1 MKIGILTFHN
11 ALNYGAVLQCYALQH
26 YLQARGHDV
35 EVIDYRAPLIE
46 EQKQFLCKTELRRR
60 GLVALLRYVI
70 IRLLVWPAWRKT
82 IREFH
87 QFMVSQLHLSPRANV
102 QSSMFN
108 VQSSMDIPAGYDCI
122 LFGSDQIWSPKLCRG
137 FDPVFWG
144 QFEKHGARF
153 VSYAASM
160 GETSELDN
168 SHTDLTDYT
177 DAKTVVKSGWHEV
190 QQRIKAFDA
199 VSVREKSLALALQEH
214 CGLTATVCLDP
225 TLLVDA
231 TIFDKIA
238 VRPEEQDY
246 VFLFNVIDD
255 PAASRFARRLADR
268 LGCSAVIKGQA
279 KPQLKSRRDKLV
291 TLKEAMSPEEFLGYI
306 KHARCIVA
314 NSFHAIALSI
324 VFHKDCYALKSRRS
338 GRVEGLL
345 GSLGLADRIVS
356 ATEAVDNISSIDYKA
371 VGERLANMRQDSEQ
385 FIASQTA

>member
-11 ALNYGAVLQCYALQH
+11 ALNYGAVLQCYAFQH
-26 YLQARGHDV
+26 YMQERGHDV
-35 EVIDYRAPLIE
+35 EVIDYRIPFIE
-46 EQKQFLCKTELRRR
+46 EQKKLLSKTELRRR
-60 GLVALLRYVI
+60 GLVAFLKFFI
-70 IRLLVWPAWRKT
+70 ARLLAWPAWRKT
-82 IREFH
+82 IRVFH
-87 QFMVSQLHLSPRANV
+87 QFMVSQLHLSTRTATV
-102 QSSMFN
+102 A
-108 VQSSMDIPAGYDCI
+108 DIPAGYDCI

-137 FDPVFWG
+137 FDPAFWG

-153 VSYAASM
+153 VSYAASI
-160 GETSELDN
+160 GETSELD
-168 SHTDLTDYT
+168 
-177 DAKTVVKSGWHEV
+177 KTGWHEV
-190 QQRIKAFDA
+190 ERRIKAFDA
-199 VSVREKSLALALQEH
+199 VSVREKSLQQALQGH

-231 TIFDKIA
+231 AVFDRIA

-268 LGCSAVIKGQA
+268 LGCSAVIRGQA
-279 KPQLKSRRDKLV
+279 KPQLKSRRDKQV

-306 KHARCIVA
+306 KYARCIVA

-324 VFHKDCYALKSRRS
+324 VFQKDCYALKSRRS

-345 GSLGLADRIVS
+345 SSLGLADRIVS
-356 ATEAVDNISSIDYKA
+356 ATETVDTVRSIDYKA
-371 VGERLANMRQDSEQ
+371 VGKRLANMRQDSEQ

>member
-26 YLQARGHDV
+26 YLQGKGHDV
-35 EVIDYRAPLIE
+35 EVIDYRAPFIE
-46 EQKQFLCKTELRRR
+46 EQKKFLSKTELRRR
-60 GLVALLRYVI
+60 GFVALLKYFI

-82 IREFH
+82 IRVFH
-87 QFMVSQLHLSPRANV
+87 RFMVSQLHLSPRVGMAGRGNV
-102 QSSMFN
+102 L
-108 VQSSMDIPAGYDCI
+108 PRTAGYDCI
-122 LFGSDQIWSPKLCRG
+122 FFGSDQIWSPKLCQG
-137 FDPVFWG
+137 FNPAFWG

-160 GETSELDN
+160 GETSELDQ
-168 SHTDLTDYT
+168 
-177 DAKTVVKSGWHEV
+177 SGWQQVE
-190 QQRIKAFDA
+190 QRIKAFDA
-199 VSVREKSLALALQEH
+199 VSVREKSLSMALQEH
-214 CGLTATVCLDP
+214 CGVSATVCLDP

-231 TIFDKIA
+231 AAFDKIA
-238 VRPEEQDY
+238 VCPEEQDY

-255 PAASRFARRLADR
+255 PAASRFARCLATR
-268 LGCSAVIKGQA
+268 LGSAVVIRGQA

-306 KHARCIVA
+306 KYARCIVA

-324 VFHKDCYALKSRRS
+324 VFQKDCYALKSRRS

-356 ATEAVDNISSIDYKA
+356 ATEPVETDSSIDYKA
-371 VGERLANMRQDSEQ
+371 VNERLAFMRQGSTQ
-385 FIASQTA
+385 FINSQTV

>member
-26 YLQARGHDV
+26 YLQAKGHDV
-35 EVIDYRAPLIE
+35 EVIDYRIPFIE
-46 EQKQFLCKTELRRR
+46 EQKQFLSKTELRRR
-60 GLVALLRYVI
+60 GFVAFLRYFI

-82 IREFH
+82 IHVFH
-87 QFMVSQLHLSPRANV
+87 QFMASQLHLSPRAATAA
-102 QSSMFN
+102 
-108 VQSSMDIPAGYDCI
+108 DIPTGYDCI

-144 QFEKHGARF
+144 QFAKHGARF
-153 VSYAASM
+153 VSYAASI
-160 GETSELDN
+160 GETSELD
-168 SHTDLTDYT
+168 
-177 DAKTVVKSGWHEV
+177 KTGWHEV
-190 QQRIKAFDA
+190 AQRIKAFDA
-199 VSVREKSLALALQEH
+199 VSVREKSLQLALQEH
-214 CGLTATVCLDP
+214 CGASATVCLDP

-231 TIFDKIA
+231 SVFDKIA

-255 PAASRFARRLADR
+255 PAASQFARQLANQ
-268 LGCSAVIKGQA
+268 LGTAVVVRGQA

-306 KHARCIVA
+306 KHARCVVA

-324 VFHKDCYALKSRRS
+324 VFQKDCYALKSRRS

-345 GSLGLADRIVS
+345 SSLGLADRIVR
-356 ATEAVDNISSIDYKA
+356 ATEPLGTISSIDYKA
-371 VGERLANMRQDSEQ
+371 VGERLAVMRQSSTE
-385 FIASQTA
+385 FINSQTA

>member
-26 YLQARGHDV
+26 YLQERGHNV
-35 EVIDYRAPLIE
+35 EVIDYRAPFIE
-46 EQKQFLCKTELRRR
+46 EQKKLFSKTELHRR
-60 GLVALLRYVI
+60 GLVAFLKYFI
-70 IRLLVWPAWRKT
+70 ARLLAWPAWRKT
-82 IREFH
+82 IRAFH
-87 QFMVSQLHLSPRANV
+87 QFMVSQLHLSPRAATAA
-102 QSSMFN
+102 
-108 VQSSMDIPAGYDCI
+108 DIPAGCDCI

-153 VSYAASM
+153 VSYAASA
-160 GETSELDN
+160 GETSELDK
-168 SHTDLTDYT
+168 
-177 DAKTVVKSGWHEV
+177 AGWHEV
-190 QQRIKAFDA
+190 EQRIKAFDA
-199 VSVREKSLALALQEH
+199 VSVREKSLSQALQEH
-214 CGLTATVCLDP
+214 CGVSATVCLDP

-231 TIFDKIA
+231 SVFDKIA

-255 PAASRFARRLADR
+255 PAASQFARRLAGQ
-268 LGCSAVIKGQA
+268 LGCSAVIRGQA

-306 KHARCIVA
+306 KYAHCIVA

-324 VFHKDCYALKSRRS
+324 VFQKDCYALKSRRS

-345 GSLGLADRIVS
+345 SSLGLADRIVA
-356 ATEAVDNISSIDYKA
+356 ATESVDKVSSIDYKA
-371 VGERLANMRQDSEQ
+371 VGERLANMRQSSTQ
-385 FIASQTA
+385 FITTQTER